1 MTHLVS
7 SANRKGE
14 EEVIESGRSLTK
26 RINSTGPRMLPC
38 GTREVTGSC
47 DEKVPSIATDCV
59 LYDK

>member
-26 RINSTGPRMLPC
+26 RVNNRGPRMLPC
-38 GTREVTGSC
+38 GTPEVTGSC
-47 DEKVPSIATDCV
+47 DEKVPLIV
-59 LYDK
+59 